1 MIKLRIL
8 SFQRRRLPAS
18 LLTLYG
24 LFVWGTL
31 LVTAKGDFWS
41 QGFWTWVIL
50 SPEIKILSLKNKNY
64 VFLTSIQCFQ
74 LTAWSHIDHLLR
86 DSSICWRGEASEVWR
101 VTFLGWGHANY
112 KLYGWVSKSVL
123 IHNPMFYKPHSI
135 GTHDQNN
142 MHSYCLVTGQLTL
155 LHTGLAAGGKY
166 AKKRQVAS
174 WRQRGISTP
183 QRHLLYWYSQRLAH
197 AGHTINTEW
206 HVKE

>member
-1 MIKLRIL
+1 MI
-8 SFQRRRLPAS
+8 
-18 LLTLYG
+18 
-24 LFVWGTL
+24 
-31 LVTAKGDFWS
+31 AKGDFWS

-74 LTAWSHIDHLLR
+74 LTAWSRIDHLLR

-123 IHNPMFYKPHSI
+123 IHNPVFYKPHSI

-142 MHSYCLVTGQLTL
+142 MHSYCLVTEANWPCYTQAWPRAGNTL
-155 LHTGLAAGGKY
+155 STRNGKWLLGGREAY
-166 AKKRQVAS
+166 PLP
-174 WRQRGISTP
+174 RGTYCIGTHS
-183 QRHLLYWYSQRLAH
+183 A
-197 AGHTINTEW
+197 W
-206 HVKE
+206 HMLGIQ